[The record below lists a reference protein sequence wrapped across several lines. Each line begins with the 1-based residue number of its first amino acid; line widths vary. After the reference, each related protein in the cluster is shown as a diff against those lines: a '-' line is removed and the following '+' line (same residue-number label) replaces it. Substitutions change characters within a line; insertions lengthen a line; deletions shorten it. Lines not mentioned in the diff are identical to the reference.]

1 MSQHPLEIDPIII
14 GWLPNLSGM
23 KVLDLGC
30 GKGSLGL
37 LLRQARGGLHAH
49 LTGAEIFQPNIDFVR
64 RFNIYDEILEGDI
77 TEKDQWPEID
87 LVVACEILER
97 GSRDAGEQAAGPSE
111 EGTEKVIVSTPN
123 GRDLRGPISGNPAEA
138 HLSVWNVAD
147 FDTRGYEV
155 KGVGSRA
162 PSGQSTE
169 SPDGGCLAHVD
180 TLRTPRSPNS
190 RRMPY
195 QARFFLAG
203 AVCLQGV
210 WRPPATGEQNFVDVG

>member
-77 TEKDQWPEID
+77 TEKDQWPEFD
-87 LVVACEILER
+87 LVVACEILEHLP
-97 GSRDAGEQAAGPSE
+97 RDAGEQLLARLE

-123 GRDLRGPISGNPAEA
+123 GRDLRGPIGGNPAEA

-147 FDTRGYEV
+147 FKTRGYEV
-155 KGVGSRA
+155 KGVGSRLHR
-162 PSGQSTE
+162 G
-169 SPDGGCLAHVD
+169 
-180 TLRTPRSPNS
+180 S
-190 RRMPY
+190 RRNVLTAVVWHTSTPFAHRVP
-195 QARFFLAG
+195 QIAGNLIARRGFF
-203 AVCLQGV
+203 
-210 WRPPATGEQNFVDVG
+210 